1 MEAANR
7 GATEAGGKSVGLGIA
22 LPIEQSHNIYIP
34 RELDLEFHYFFI
46 RKFWFL
52 YLAKAM
58 VVFPGGFGTFDE
70 LFEMLTLVQTKKT
83 RKKFPI
89 LLFGSDFWKS
99 LLNLDVMHEWGMI
112 SPEDDQLYKHV
123 DSVEEARDFLIAEMK
138 RLYLSPDGRQ
148 RE

>member
-1 MEAANR
+1 
-7 GATEAGGKSVGLGIA
+7 
-22 LPIEQSHNIYIP
+22 
-34 RELDLEFHYFFI
+34 
-46 RKFWFL
+46 
-52 YLAKAM
+52 
-58 VVFPGGFGTFDE
+58 
-70 LFEMLTLVQTKKT
+70 MLTLVQTKKT

-123 DSVEEARDFLIAEMK
+123 DSVEEARDFLIAEMA